1 MFLSSGM
8 WWSAR
13 TTCWSSLGRSSSS
26 WSSPSPSS
34 GTCGMF
40 AVSCSV
46 RISSLPSSLSSW
58 SQYLQIRH
66 REPSGLVRSPQIS
79 RLLQNLQCPDPHN
92 EGDPGRRHHDHN
104 HHHILQHVTKITI
117 ILISGSC
124 AKHAPIPH
132 LRISSL
138 HWLRLRWMGKL
149 VFLGLDDI
157 LFPNQNVCIK
167 RQTHIIIISR
177 WSLVLTTSS
186 SPPWWAPANV
196 FSGLAIKRLKTKN
209 IPSLINGDDMFATFN
224 SIPMERALPVW
235 VYRFYI

>member
-13 TTCWSSLGRSSSS
+13 TTCWSSSDRSSSS

-34 GTCGMF
+34 ATCGMF

-46 RISSLPSSLSSW
+46 RICSLPSSLSSW

-79 RLLQNLQCPDPHN
+79 RLLQNLQRPDPHN

-138 HWLRLRWMGKL
+138 HWLRLRWMGDSNI
-149 VFLGLDDI
+149 FHNIWNHI
-157 LFPNQNVCIK
+157 LRTTHWRKWSKIFFQNHQCI
-167 RQTHIIIISR
+167 TI
-177 WSLVLTTSS
+177 T
-186 SPPWWAPANV
+186 
-196 FSGLAIKRLKTKN
+196 
-209 IPSLINGDDMFATFN
+209 M
-224 SIPMERALPVW
+224 
-235 VYRFYI
+235 